1 MKEVSEVFIARQPIF
16 DRVLKVVGY
25 EVLFRNDD
33 ATNEARVSDDS
44 AATATVVLN
53 ALTEIG
59 LDRIVGAHTA
69 WINLPRQFL
78 LDGLA
83 SALPPRITCFEI
95 LEGQLIDEPF
105 VEAVRELKRQG
116 YRIALDDFA
125 QVEGVEELLPLADV
139 VKLDYL
145 ALGRERIGE
154 QMQSLR
160 RYNVQL
166 LAEKVETREDHAYCQ
181 ELGFDLFQGF
191 FYKRPELISSRRID
205 LNRDSVLQVIA
216 ALQNPALQLDDVEPL
231 IARDISLSLRL
242 LRYINSAF
250 FGLAHEVASV
260 RQAMVLL
267 GLDNIR
273 RWATLTIVGSL
284 EGKSSELTTT
294 GLIRARFCELA
305 GGALSHDR
313 SELFTLG
320 LFSLIDA
327 MLDAPLED
335 ILREIPF
342 PMDMRQALVE
352 HTGVMGDLLNAVAA
366 LEAGYIGDAKA
377 LVPNAGELYM
387 AALLWANEASDALFA
402 AAA

>member
-16 DRVLKVVGY
+16 DRALKVVGY
-25 EVLFRNDD
+25 EVLFRNDS
-33 ATNEARVSDDS
+33 TNEAHVSDDS

-59 LDRIVGAHTA
+59 LDRIVGSHTA
-69 WINLPRQFL
+69 WINLTRQFL

-125 QVEGVEELLPLADV
+125 QGEGVEELLPLADV

-154 QMQSLR
+154 QLQSLR
-160 RYNVQL
+160 RYNAQL

-284 EGKSSELTTT
+284 EGESSELTTT

-305 GGALSHDR
+305 GGTLIHDR

-342 PMDMRQALVE
+342 PTDMREALVQ

-387 AALLWANEASDALFA
+387 EALLWANEASDALFA
-402 AAA
+402 AA